1 MMPSEEEVQQASDSN
16 NEDYDNEYDSQE
28 EKNSPDG
35 EGDKEKAEQKSP
47 LVENEEEAEPN
58 SHQPEKQIIT
68 ENQKRKNLLL
78 REVFRFFE
86 RAVRV
91 HFAKQVSEKDPDQVT
106 KFIEKCFGLN
116 IPIYLLVLMAE
127 DKTMLQ
133 NLVSLEEIFLVGLP
147 KQISELSS
155 DEQRESTEKRQ
166 DFIKKLL
173 LFLDPNDPSTSIK
186 PHLQILFDKSLIRD
200 GEAQMLK
207 VQPLPNF
214 LIKQEESKEKQNL
227 MNKQQDHAPISFPIL
242 PFLDQVFKCLTSE
255 ETDKQSEVVHLFKD
269 DPFL

>member
-1 MMPSEEEVQQASDSN
+1 MMPSEEEVEQASESN
-16 NEDYDNEYDSQE
+16 YEDYDSEYDSQE
-28 EKNSPDG
+28 EKKSREG

-47 LVENEEEAEPN
+47 VVENEEEAEPN
-58 SHQPEKQIIT
+58 SHQPENQIIT

-91 HFAKQVSEKDPDQVT
+91 HFAKSDPADQVT

-133 NLVSLEEIFLVGLP
+133 NLVNFEEIFLVGIP

-155 DEQRESTEKRQ
+155 DEQRKSTEKRQ

-173 LFLDPNDPSTSIK
+173 LFLDPNDPSTSIQ
-186 PHLQILFDKSLIRD
+186 PHLQILFDNSLIRD

-214 LIKQEESKEKQNL
+214 LIKQEESKEKQIL
-227 MNKQQDHAPISFPIL
+227 MNKQQDHAPISFHIL
-242 PFLDQVFKCLTSE
+242 PFLDQVFQCLTSE
-255 ETDKQSEVVHLFKD
+255 ETDKQSAVVHLFKD